1 MKDLVGFTKLMR
13 RPKSKT
19 DTNQDVLPVAATGKR
34 RRQRTVLAIGIGLP
48 LMALLVYFY
57 GLGRNRYFVRSDV
70 IVRKAND
77 SSQSGF
83 ALGNLLRGGN
93 QQSLE
98 DARFLGT
105 YLESPQVL
113 EDLEKVFNFRT
124 AYARKAPDFYAGLP
138 TNATR
143 EKVYDTFRRQIRV
156 SLNETSG
163 ELTIHTLAYDPDTA
177 LKLNSFLINQAE
189 KFINRLNQD
198 VYRQQLEFTQQ
209 QVILNAR
216 RVQQAGLALKQFQ
229 RANQVLDAKAE
240 ATGSGQLIGALDG
253 ELVKQRVQLAT
264 LQRQFSDPD
273 APEIEAVKSQVQELQ
288 QQIRNERGALV
299 NPDGKNLTEKV
310 LKLAELEANLTFST
324 ELYKAA
330 LTSSEKTR
338 VDSLQQQR
346 FMAVLSKPLLPEEPW
361 QYWRHKGFLTAVAIV
376 LVGFALTKFLMGMA
390 DSHRN

>member
-1 MKDLVGFTKLMR
+1 MDLVGFTKLMR

-163 ELTIHTLAYDPDTA
+163 RLTIHTLAYDPDTA
-177 LKLNSFLINQAE
+177 IKLNSFLINQAE

>member
-1 MKDLVGFTKLMR
+1 MDLVGFTKLMR

-163 ELTIHTLAYDPDTA
+163 KLTIHTLAYDPDTA

>member
-1 MKDLVGFTKLMR
+1 MDLVGFTKLMR

-57 GLGRNRYFVRSDV
+57 GLGRNRYFIRSDV

-83 ALGNLLRGGN
+83 ALGNLLGGGN

-113 EDLEKVFNFRT
+113 EDLGKVFNFRT

-189 KFINRLNQD
+189 EFINRLNQD